1 MGRQGDWR
9 RRARELAHFAPASM
23 VTAVTERRRQGDWRG
38 ACAAARFDPH
48 LNLRDVA
55 NRYGDQEAGR
65 IAADLA
71 GFAPDL
77 LRRFLPRVAA
87 GVLEPQARVVLSRR
101 TEPLRTSPSEV
112 PPSGSA
118 RPGLPGVARPPAPVL
133 IAFLPNSVSAPQRVI
148 LRVGEVDRLT
158 DRWYDLPDWCWHADA
173 VEQRRWAYGASPTR
187 LAWHR
192 PDGTPC
198 RSDGPSTAEWPVDR
212 ATEMETIHHL
222 LGDNRVVEAYG
233 AAGLAV
239 DVDLGDDA
247 RDRHRWQW
255 WTEVEMVRLGTTLP
269 VLAAEARRLAR
280 RYGRT
285 TLTGGRSVTT
295 AVDVIDGG
303 PATVRRTEGG
313 ERLGG
318 PDPVAMV
325 APIEAGLLNRRLLRP
340 DELHPLVHEALFPD
354 RRQDWRIPPPAPVP
368 VIRIRCGGPTPHTL
382 RVTDGSLSAEYHTE
396 QELRRELVLGGLGG
410 PISGCAAAVRAWRT
424 GQGPVPKR
432 IRLIRRDF
440 FALARHG
447 DTDSLLAVLA
457 DGFDPALRDGDG
469 GTLLHWLHQLDHAEI
484 LPLLLAAGLSL
495 DERDRNRDT
504 PLHRAARAGAT
515 EVMAALVE
523 AGADAGLPDANGRT
537 PADVLEQTRARS
549 GR

>member
-9 RRARELAHFAPASM
+9 RRARELAHVAPPSM
-23 VTAVTERRRQGDWRG
+23 ITAVTERRRQGDWRG

-55 NRYGDQEAGR
+55 NRYGSHEAGR

-77 LRRFLPRVAA
+77 LRRFLPRVDA
-87 GVLEPQARVVLSRR
+87 GMLAPRTRVVLSRR
-101 TEPLRTSPSEV
+101 TEPLRTSP
-112 PPSGSA
+112 PDGQPSGSA
-118 RPGLPGVARPPAPVL
+118 RASAAAPAPVL
-133 IAFLPNSVSAPQRVI
+133 VATLPNSVSAPQRVS
-148 LRVGEVDRLT
+148 LWVGEVDQLT

-173 VEQRRWAYGASPTR
+173 VDQRRWAYGASPTR
-187 LAWHR
+187 LAWHT
-192 PDGTPC
+192 PDGSPY
-198 RSDGPSTAEWPVDR
+198 RPAGPSTVGWPVDR
-212 ATEMETIHHL
+212 ATEVETIHHL
-222 LGDNRVVEAYG
+222 LGDNRVVEAYE
-233 AAGLAV
+233 AAGLT
-239 DVDLGDDA
+239 VDLGSGDD
-247 RDRHRWQW
+247 RDRDRYRRQW

-269 VLAAEARRLAR
+269 VLAAESRRLAR

-285 TLTGGRSVTT
+285 RLTGGLSITST
-295 AVDVIDGG
+295 VDVVDDG
-303 PATVRRTEGG
+303 PSTVRCTRPS

-318 PDPVAMV
+318 PDPFALV
-325 APIEAGLLNRRLLRP
+325 APIDAGLLNRGLLRP

-354 RRQDWRIPPPAPVP
+354 RRQDWRIPSPAPVP

-382 RVTDGSLSAEYHTE
+382 RVTDGSLVAEYHTE

-469 GTLLHWLHQLDHAEI
+469 GTLMHWLHQLDHAEI

-495 DERDRNRDT
+495 DERDRNGDT
-504 PLHRAARAGAT
+504 PLHRAARVGAT
-515 EVMAALVE
+515 EVMAALVD
-523 AGADAGLPDANGRT
+523 AGADAGLPDADGRT
-537 PADVLEQTRARS
+537 PAVVLQQPRARS

>member
-1 MGRQGDWR
+1 MGRQGEWR
-9 RRARELAHFAPASM
+9 RRARQLAHFTPPSM

-38 ACAAARFDPH
+38 ACAAARFDPQ
-48 LNLRDVA
+48 LDLRDVA
-55 NRYGDQEAGR
+55 NRYGNQEAGR

-77 LRRFLPRVAA
+77 LRRFLPRVDAGMLAPRAA
-87 GVLEPQARVVLSRR
+87 VVLSRR
-101 TEPLRTSPSEV
+101 TEPLRTSPPEGQ
-112 PPSGSA
+112 PGGPA
-118 RPGLPGVARPPAPVL
+118 RAPADPPAPVL
-133 IAFLPNSVSAPQRVI
+133 VATLPNSVWAPQRVI
-148 LRVGEVDRLT
+148 LRVGEVDQLT
-158 DRWYDLPDWCWHADA
+158 DHWYDLPEWCWHADA
-173 VEQRRWAYGASPTR
+173 VERRRWAYGASPTR
-187 LAWHR
+187 LAWHT
-192 PDGTPC
+192 PDGTPQ
-198 RSDGPSTAEWPVDR
+198 RIAGLSTMEWPADR
-212 ATEMETIHHL
+212 ATEVETMHHL
-222 LGDNRVVEAYG
+222 LGDNRVVEAYE

-239 DVDLGDDA
+239 DLGPGDE
-247 RDRHRWQW
+247 RDRYRRQW

-269 VLAAEARRLAR
+269 LLAAESRRLAR

-285 TLTGGRSVTT
+285 RLTGGLSVTSSI
-295 AVDVIDGG
+295 DVVEDGLS
-303 PATVRRTEGG
+303 TVRCTRTG

-318 PDPVAMV
+318 PDPFALV
-325 APIEAGLLNRRLLRP
+325 APIEAGLLNRGLLRP

-368 VIRIRCGGPTPHTL
+368 VIRVRCGGPAPHTL
-382 RVTDGSLSAEYHTE
+382 RVTDGSLLAEYHTE

-447 DTDSLLAVLA
+447 DTDALLAVLA

-469 GTLLHWLHQLDHAEI
+469 GTLMHWLHQLDHAEI

-515 EVMAALVE
+515 EVMTALVE
-523 AGADAGLPDANGRT
+523 AGADAGLPDAGGRT
-537 PADVLEQTRARS
+537 PADVLEQARARS